1 MAVRGK
7 PNAGQ
12 GSLSLPRPPSPDGVL
27 EGEVVRV
34 TFENEETGFRVL
46 KVKVEGEHDVQTVVG
61 NVPAAPPG
69 TRIRATGKRIRDAK
83 HGPQF
88 KADTL
93 LPLAPSTLEGIRKYL
108 SSGLVPGI
116 GKAYAK
122 RIVDHFGEDTLDVL
136 DRDPS
141 QLRDVPG
148 LGASRV
154 ASVAKAWTEQRGIG
168 AIMVFLQAHGASP
181 SLAARIYKRFGQ
193 QAITIVSK
201 SPYRLALEVWGVGF
215 KTADQIAR
223 SIGVGADSPE
233 RAQAGVLQTLH
244 DAAGQGHVYLDRE
257 TLLDHA
263 GELLSCGRDHLDQA
277 LEALSAAHRIA
288 IERLDGGTIAI
299 YTPQLRDAEVRVAER
314 IATLLAS
321 SRPLDSVAAAMADF
335 ERRSGLSLAVSQR
348 HAIQQAAEN
357 NVLVITGGPGVGKTT
372 IVRAILA
379 LFDSARMKV
388 ALAAPTGRAAKR
400 MSETTG
406 RDALTIHR
414 LLEYDPRT
422 NDFTRGADE
431 PLEVD
436 AIIVDETSMVALEL
450 ADALFSAVPDN
461 ARLVLVGD
469 VDQLPSVGP
478 GAVLRDIIDSKCVPT
493 VRLTE
498 IFRQAAGSTIVE
510 NSHRIHK
517 GEPPVGA
524 KGKDEQFYVFE
535 RRTPEAAV
543 QLIEHLVSKR
553 IPEGFGLHP
562 MGDIQVLTPM
572 QKGPV
577 GAIALNE
584 LLQSKLNPIGTEVR
598 KGSRILR
605 QGDKVMQLRNNY
617 DKEVYNGDI
626 GKITEVIPSERQV
639 VVSFDG
645 RITSYKENEL
655 DQLTLAYATSIH
667 KSQGSEYPCVVVP
680 VLTQHFVMLSR
691 NLFYTAVTRGKQL
704 VILVADPRAM
714 SIALNET
721 RKEERRTQ
729 LSRRLMHASRSSDE
743 SRSSD

>member
-1 MAVRGK
+1 MAQGK
-7 PNAGQ
+7 
-12 GSLSLPRPPSPDGVL
+12 LSLPRPPAPEGVL

-34 TFENEETGFRVL
+34 TFENEESGFRVL
-46 KVKVEGEHDVQTVVG
+46 RVKVEGERDLQTVVG
-61 NVPAAPPG
+61 NVPSAPPG
-69 TRIRATGKRIRDAK
+69 TRIRATGKRVRDPK
-83 HGPQF
+83 HGAQF

-93 LPLAPSTLEGIRKYL
+93 LPVAPSTLEGIRKYL

-116 GKAYAK
+116 GKAFAK
-122 RIVDHFGEDTLDVL
+122 RIVDHFGEETLEVL
-136 DRDPS
+136 DRDPMR
-141 QLRDVPG
+141 LREVPG
-148 LGASRV
+148 LGKSRV

-193 QAITIVSK
+193 KAISIVSQ

-215 KTADQIAR
+215 KTADLIAR
-223 SIGVGADSPE
+223 SIGVGLDSPE

-244 DAAGQGHVYLDRE
+244 DAASSGHVFLDRE
-257 TLLDHA
+257 TLLEEA
-263 GELLSCGRDHLDQA
+263 GALLACGRDHLDRA
-277 LEALSAAHRIA
+277 IEALASAGRVT
-288 IERLDGGTIAI
+288 IERLDAGEIAI
-299 YTPQLRDAEVRVAER
+299 YTPDLHHAEVRVAER
-314 IATLLAS
+314 IAALLES
-321 SRPLDSVAAAMADF
+321 SRPLDCAPQAIAEF
-335 ERRSGLSLAVSQR
+335 ERMSGLALAETQR
-348 HAIQQAAEN
+348 HAVQQAAAH

-379 LFDSARMKV
+379 LFDAARMKV

-406 RDALTIHR
+406 REALTIHR
-414 LLEYDPRT
+414 LLEYDPRKNT
-422 NDFTRGADE
+422 FTRDDEE

-450 ADALFSAVPDN
+450 AEALLSAIPDN
-461 ARLVLVGD
+461 ARLVMVGD

-478 GAVLRDIIDSKCVPT
+478 GAILRDAIGSGCVPT

-498 IFRQAAGSTIVE
+498 IFRQTAGSTIVE
-510 NSHRIHK
+510 NAHRIHR
-517 GEPPVGA
+517 GEAPIGG
-524 KGKDEQFYVFE
+524 KGKQEQFYVFE
-535 RRTPEAAV
+535 RRRPEEAV

-562 MGDIQVLTPM
+562 VGDIQVLTPM

-584 LLQSKLNPIGTEVR
+584 LLQAKLNPTGAEVR
-598 KGSRILR
+598 KGSRVLR
-605 QGDKVMQLRNNY
+605 EGDKVMQLRNNY
-617 DKEVYNGDI
+617 DKEVFNGDI
-626 GKITEVIPSERQV
+626 GKIREVLTGDRKV
-639 VVSFDG
+639 VVSFEG
-645 RITSYKENEL
+645 RIVSYTENEL
-655 DQLTLAYATSIH
+655 DELTLAYATSIH

-714 SIALNET
+714 SIALGEV
-721 RKEERRTQ
+721 RKEKRRTH
-729 LSRRLMHASRSSDE
+729 LAARLAHAVGARRSSAMA
-743 SRSSD
+743 